1 MKLTEIALHRR
12 VTVLMAFLAIVLLGI
27 ISWQRLPLDLLPSL
41 SYPQITILT
50 AYENVAPSEI
60 EPLITKPIEAAVG
73 TVKGLRQITSSSKE
87 GISLVTLDFEWG
99 TDINLAALDVREKT
113 DVIRESLPREMDSP
127 IIVKYD
133 PASLPIMTLA
143 VSAPADL
150 TELTRVAFEEMKR
163 DIERIEGVALARVS
177 GGVEREILIAVDQGR
192 LFAYGI
198 PIAKIVDALKAAN
211 FNFPGGKIEQP
222 YREIRIRTMGQFQTL
237 KDFGKVV
244 VGKTSQNIPVFLT
257 DVAEV
262 IDTFKDQSSSSRMNG
277 KRSIG
282 ISIFKQADANTV
294 QVARK
299 VHQDLK
305 RLEKKLN
312 PKGEIIV
319 AFDQSKFIQNAIED
333 LHWAGVMGG
342 GLAFLVLLL
351 FLHSLRSALIITTAI
366 PISVLGTFALMYFSG
381 ISLNMMSLGG
391 LVLGV
396 GMLVDNGIV
405 ILENISRH
413 REKNPQ
419 GYEAT
424 FIGVEEMKNPVIAS
438 TLAHVIVFLPII
450 FVKGLAGKFFAQL
463 ALTIS
468 FSLLLSI
475 LVALLLNPMLDSL
488 RRPASSLAQ
497 MGARAKSPF
506 GKIDR
511 GMKTLEVLYGRTLS
525 WALQNRKKVL
535 LLTVVFFLFTLSFIP
550 KMPME
555 FMPNVDQGQFLLKVT
570 TPPESN
576 LRATERVISQIE
588 EILLQRPEV
597 QTITANIGYDKKEK
611 AEKSLGEL
619 ETNVGYLMVTLK
631 DRRER
636 KRSVEQLVNEIRPGI
651 AQIPKAEVEYIL
663 QQNILQFLKQ
673 KKKTPELLEI
683 RGMDLEKL
691 QALSHDVRERLKE
704 IKGLKDIESSM
715 GRVESEVQVVVDR
728 EKAASYKLTL
738 KEVADTIKVAM
749 EGEVA
754 TKFFEKDKEIDIR
767 VRLRKVDRQDIPDLK
782 KILIH
787 TPLKSDIPLSEI
799 ASVTPAESLKEI
811 QRRDQ
816 NRVAFIYANVTG
828 RKFSESLEEVKEAI
842 RPIQLPEGHFI
853 LISGEGEEMRDS
865 FQKLM
870 FALLLSVV
878 LVYMLLASQFE
889 SLLHPFTIMFS
900 VPLAIIGVM
909 GALFLTG
916 HSLSLGVYIGGIML
930 GGIVVNNSIILVDYT
945 NTLRKKGIPRQD
957 AVIEGGTTRL
967 RPILMT
973 ALTTILG
980 LVPLAISFGEGSE
993 IRAPLAITV
1002 IGGLT
1007 SSTLLTLFIIPILY
1021 SSFEDWRDRVMK
1033 RRPEGRK

>member
-1 MKLTEIALHRR
+1 
-12 VTVLMAFLAIVLLGI
+12 
-27 ISWQRLPLDLLPSL
+27 
-41 SYPQITILT
+41 
-50 AYENVAPSEI
+50 
-60 EPLITKPIEAAVG
+60 
-73 TVKGLRQITSSSKE
+73 
-87 GISLVTLDFEWG
+87 
-99 TDINLAALDVREKT
+99 
-113 DVIRESLPREMDSP
+113 
-127 IIVKYD
+127 
-133 PASLPIMTLA
+133 
-143 VSAPADL
+143 
-150 TELTRVAFEEMKR
+150 
-163 DIERIEGVALARVS
+163 
-177 GGVEREILIAVDQGR
+177 
-192 LFAYGI
+192 
-198 PIAKIVDALKAAN
+198 
-211 FNFPGGKIEQP
+211 
-222 YREIRIRTMGQFQTL
+222 
-237 KDFGKVV
+237 
-244 VGKTSQNIPVFLT
+244 
-257 DVAEV
+257 
-262 IDTFKDQSSSSRMNG
+262 
-277 KRSIG
+277 
-282 ISIFKQADANTV
+282 
-294 QVARK
+294 
-299 VHQDLK
+299 
-305 RLEKKLN
+305 
-312 PKGEIIV
+312 
-319 AFDQSKFIQNAIED
+319 
-333 LHWAGVMGG
+333 
-342 GLAFLVLLL
+342 
-351 FLHSLRSALIITTAI
+351 
-366 PISVLGTFALMYFSG
+366 
-381 ISLNMMSLGG
+381 
-391 LVLGV
+391 
-396 GMLVDNGIV
+396 MLVDNGIV